1 MDPVQTIKH
10 ALEVNGYEYQ
20 VEVVRY
26 ADGILVVNAESITE
40 YGAVDLI
47 EELIEGPEPLTVQD
61 IEDAIDAENE
71 RRYDVYIE
79 GLMNP

>member
-1 MDPVQTIKH
+1 MDPVQIIKH

-20 VEVVRY
+20 VEVLRFP
-26 ADGILVVNAESITE
+26 DGILVVNAETQTE
-40 YGAVDLI
+40 YGSIDLI

-71 RRYDVYIE
+71 RRYDAYIE
-79 GLMNP
+79 GLMSP